1 MFDRPAH
8 DRAQPVPP
16 VVVPGAASTEEQTE
30 SAPSDA
36 VVLFDG
42 TDLSAWVAMDGKS
55 TKWRIEDGALECVP
69 QSGYIRTLQSFGDCQ
84 LHVEWATPVPADGE
98 SQGRG
103 NSGVFF
109 GLDRY
114 EIQVLDN
121 YENTTYAD
129 GSAGSVYGQYAPM
142 VNACKAP
149 GDWQSYD
156 IIYTAPR
163 FCESGKLRSPAF
175 MTVFHNGVLIQN
187 HVELSGPTA
196 WINRP
201 EYKPHPVKMP
211 IALQDHGN
219 PVRYRNIWVRE
230 LDRESNPE
238 YYYTDEHLQQYTGS
252 YHISWG
258 APAQVNLVG
267 QGRLAMDIADTRLI
281 LFCTGEGKFF
291 AKTTDVLVHFVREKG
306 KPVARISV
314 GDGWFS
320 MPKL

>member
-8 DRAQPVPP
+8 DRTQPAPP
-16 VVVPGAASTEEQTE
+16 AVVPGEPSTGQKAS

-42 TDLSAWVAMDGKS
+42 SDLSAWVGMDGNP
-55 TKWRIEDGALECVP
+55 TKWRIEAGALECVP
-69 QSGYIRTLQSFGDCQ
+69 ESGYIRSLQSFGDCQ
-84 LHVEWATPVPADGE
+84 LHVEWAPPVPAEGE

-114 EIQVLDN
+114 EIQVLDSYQN
-121 YENTTYAD
+121 ETYAD
-129 GSAGSVYGQYAPM
+129 GSAGSLYGQYAPM
-142 VNACKAP
+142 VNASRRP
-149 GDWQSYD
+149 GKWQSYD
-156 IIYTAPR
+156 IIYTVPR
-163 FCESGKLRSPAF
+163 FCGDGELVSPAY
-175 MTVFHNGVLIQN
+175 MTIFHNGVLIQN

-201 EYKPHPVKMP
+201 DYSPHPLRMP

-219 PVRYRNIWVRE
+219 PVCYRNIWVRE
-230 LDRESNPE
+230 LDPESNPE
-238 YYYTDEHLQQYTGS
+238 YYYTDEHLKQYTGS

-258 APAQVNLVG
+258 EPAQVTLAG
-267 QGRLAMDIADTRLI
+267 HGRLAMDIAGTRLV
-281 LFCTGEGKFF
+281 LFCSDEGKLF
-291 AKTTDVLVHFVREKG
+291 AKTTDVLVHFVKEKG

-320 MPKL
+320 MQKL